1 MQSQNDMDCL
11 VQSRILYL
19 ACFVVSTYVIF
30 IWVYWNLMAYE
41 GSKTSL
47 LTRLPHAA
55 LYNYN
60 GRQIEYV
67 CR

>member
-1 MQSQNDMDCL
+1 MQFQNDMDCL

-19 ACFVVSTYVIF
+19 GCSVVSTYVIF

-41 GSKTSL
+41 GSTTYL
-47 LTRLPHAA
+47 LTRLPHAV
-55 LYNYN
+55 LYDYN